1 VSGLVLLALL
11 GAAGGYYGGDKYTGA
26 TRVYETGPA
35 APLNTIPGEE
45 QLPRKTPEP
54 NTLAALKT
62 KGLTF
67 REQTFTVHP
76 ADQDPVRLSVKA
88 PRGWQLTRAP
98 KTPGEV
104 KFLDSLRE
112 RGLRVEAIA
121 PALTTSDQMANL
133 IKNLK
138 ISQPYE
144 NDFKILSQIDGQ
156 VTGADGE
163 QRTVST
169 LIYTYIP
176 GKSLRYV
183 IVRWVATA
191 GGDFADVEMSI
202 TGLPQDAAALA
213 EITAEAS
220 QTVQQK
226 D

>member
-1 VSGLVLLALL
+1 VSGVLLLALA
-11 GAAGGYYGGDKYTGA
+11 GAAAGYYGGDEYTGS

-35 APLNTIPGEE
+35 APLNTIPTPE
-45 QLPRKTPEP
+45 QLPRKIAEP
-54 NTLAALKT
+54 NNVPALKA
-62 KGLTF
+62 KDLTF

-98 KTPGEV
+98 KMPGEV
-104 KFLDSLRE
+104 KFLDSPRE

-121 PALTTSDQMANL
+121 PDLTTSDQMTNL
-133 IKNLK
+133 IKQLK
-138 ISQPYE
+138 VSQPYE
-144 NDFKILSQIDGQ
+144 NDFKIISQTDGQ
-156 VTGADGE
+156 VTGEDGE

-176 GKSLRYV
+176 GKTLRYV
-183 IVRWVATA
+183 IVRWVAT
-191 GGDFADVEMSI
+191 GGDDRAAVEMSI
-202 TGLPQDAAALA
+202 TGLPQDAAALD